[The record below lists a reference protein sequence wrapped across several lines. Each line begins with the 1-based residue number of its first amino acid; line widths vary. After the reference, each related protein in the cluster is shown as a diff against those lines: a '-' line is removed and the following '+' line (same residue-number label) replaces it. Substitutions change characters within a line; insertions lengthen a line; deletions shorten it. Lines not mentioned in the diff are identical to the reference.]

1 ADGLKRLFDDE
12 SSEVRQAAAQ
22 SISHMRG
29 QQLGEHEELARALLR
44 SRALA
49 EGRSQLMHAL
59 KSSTAEVATPLV
71 TLAEQMLEDGDGL
84 GDIRTSAAGDA
95 KELSELLIRVLGDTR
110 DHPTLRMEALDVL
123 DRLVAAGAW
132 GVVDA
137 MASVER

>member
-1 ADGLKRLFDDE
+1 
-12 SSEVRQAAAQ
+12 
-22 SISHMRG
+22 MRG